1 MQVNFMEKIKAI
13 SNQQSAVGSQQS
25 ATSFLLW
32 QLYEPG
38 NVLIFQVRREGFL
51 EVETCVAEMGFDR
64 AFGLLQ
70 AGGNLF
76 YGQVLSVVKEKYL
89 FASLCET
96 LDRCAEVCP
105 EFLGFDVSAGI
116 GMRLS
121 DMAFICGVQGFDV
134 VCFLLFSEVVDTDVF
149 SDTVQP

>member
-1 MQVNFMEKIKAI
+1 ME
-13 SNQQSAVGSQQS
+13 
-25 ATSFLLW
+25 
-32 QLYEPG
+32 
-38 NVLIFQVRREGFL
+38 L
-51 EVETCVAEMGFDR
+51 EACVAEMGFDGAFR
-64 AFGLLQ
+64 AVQ

-76 YGQVLSVVKEKYL
+76 YGQVLGVVEEKYL

-105 EFLGFDVSAGI
+105 EFLAFKVSAGV

-134 VCFLLFSEVVDTDVF
+134 VCFLFSEIVDTDVF
-149 SDTVQP
+149 SDADFSSLSILYRCFFKKKAKHLAMNKTELAGRELKETFL